1 MKVLMLGWELPPHNS
16 GGLGVAS
23 YNICRSLSRRNVDIE
38 FILPYQSSSNF
49 DFMKVIA
56 ATPQSSVTIFKSGI
70 AYDSF
75 KYTNQNNEEIWLDI
89 FDQQQLYEFA
99 VAKIVED
106 RDYDIVH
113 AHDWLTFRAALRV
126 REKKKI
132 PIILHVHSIESDR
145 AGGNQNNPLIYE
157 IESLAFRLADSII
170 AVSGYTK
177 NKIVR
182 EYGIPEDN
190 IQVIH
195 NSINHDDFNYYEDD
209 NDYRYIMQLKTQGY
223 KIVTNIGRM
232 TIQKALHNLLYT
244 AKGVI
249 DLNPKTFFLIVG
261 DGEQYYELIELAAS
275 LGIGDKVLFVG
286 FQRGKKLR
294 DAYRL
299 GDLFVMPSYSE
310 PFGLTALES
319 IGYGVPALVSKQSG
333 VSEVMNNL
341 LKVDFWDINE
351 MINQISATIRY
362 QVLRD
367 ELISNALI
375 EFGHLSWDETA
386 EKIENLYRYQ
396 VSRSEVNL

>member
-23 YNICRSLSRRNVDIE
+23 YNICRSLSKRNIDIE
-38 FILPYQSSSNF
+38 FILPYQSSQNF

-56 ATPQSSVTIFKSGI
+56 ATPQSSVAIMKSGI

-75 KYTNQNNEEIWLDI
+75 KYTNQYNQEVWLDI

-126 REKKKI
+126 REKKNI
-132 PIILHVHSIESDR
+132 PIVLHVHSVESDR

-157 IESLAFRLADSII
+157 IESLSFRLADSII
-170 AVSGYTK
+170 AVSNYTK
-177 NKIVR
+177 NKIIR
-182 EYGIPEDN
+182 EYGIPEEN

-195 NSINHDDFNYYEDD
+195 NSINHDEFSYYDD
-209 NDYRYIMQLKTQGY
+209 KNVYQYLIQLKSNGY
-223 KIVTNIGRM
+223 KIITNIGRM
-232 TIQKALHNLLYT
+232 TIQKALYNFLHV

-261 DGEQYYELIELAAS
+261 NGEQFYELIELAAS

-286 FQRGKKLR
+286 FQRGKNLR
-294 DAYRL
+294 DAYRI

-333 VSEVMNNL
+333 VSEVMNNI

-367 ELISNALI
+367 ELIGNALS
-375 EFGHLSWDETA
+375 EFRYLSWDKSA
-386 EKIENLYRYQ
+386 EKIENLYRNHLL
-396 VSRSEVNL
+396 RTGAIA